1 MTERPGQ
8 PPLFRT
14 ATAVAKL
21 GAGTDDRGAA
31 GQHAVWSGAIAPG
44 WDIAANANGGYLLA
58 IAARALSAALDRP
71 DPVTISAHYLSP
83 GRPGAVTIRTQVIK
97 QGRSLGSGTAV
108 LLAGER
114 PLLSC
119 IGTFGELSATAEP
132 QAMDH
137 TPPVM
142 PDPDD
147 CLPVVAS
154 GTFPPPFM
162 EKVELR
168 LHPEDGQFLRGDHSG
183 QALMRGWFR
192 LRGSEPADTIALL
205 CAADAFPPTAF
216 NAGLPV
222 AWTPTIELT
231 VHVRARP
238 QPGWLRCAFAT
249 HFVTGGFLEED
260 GEIWDPA
267 GRLVAQS
274 RQLAL
279 VPRAELGP
287 GGTRSGTFGAGQRDQ
302 PAQMPR
308 GVAADDRRHV
318 PPAERQAAGAESA
331 QPAAERDDRR
341 GRDHLGGGGRP
352 HEGCALADDRP
363 DVGQAERL
371 GPELVGHPLHERG
384 VRGDLVDRERAG
396 QRKDRHRGGETRVE
410 DGQRQH
416 GAGAHGH
423 RPHPA

>member
-1 MTERPGQ
+1 VTERPDQ

-21 GAGTDDRGAA
+21 DAGIDDEGAA

-83 GRPGAVTIRTQVIK
+83 GRPGRVTIRTQVIK

-108 LLAGER
+108 LLSGGR

-119 IGTFGELSATAEP
+119 IGTFGELSGTAGP
-132 QAMDH
+132 QVMDLA
-137 TPPVM
+137 PPVM

-147 CLPVVAS
+147 CLPVVATS
-154 GTFPPPFM
+154 TFPPPFM
-162 EKVELR
+162 GKVELR
-168 LHPEDGQFLRGDHSG
+168 LHPEDGQFLRGRHTG

-192 LRGSEPADTIALL
+192 LRDDERADTIALL

-216 NAGLPV
+216 NAGLPM

-238 QPGWLRCAFAT
+238 EPGWLRCTFAT

-279 VPRAELGP
+279 VPRAQEPPGP
-287 GGTRSGTFGAGQRDQ
+287 PQR
-302 PAQMPR
+302 
-308 GVAADDRRHV
+308 
-318 PPAERQAAGAESA
+318 
-331 QPAAERDDRR
+331 
-341 GRDHLGGGGRP
+341 
-352 HEGCALADDRP
+352 
-363 DVGQAERL
+363 
-371 GPELVGHPLHERG
+371 
-384 VRGDLVDRERAG
+384 
-396 QRKDRHRGGETRVE
+396 
-410 DGQRQH
+410 
-416 GAGAHGH
+416 
-423 RPHPA
+423 